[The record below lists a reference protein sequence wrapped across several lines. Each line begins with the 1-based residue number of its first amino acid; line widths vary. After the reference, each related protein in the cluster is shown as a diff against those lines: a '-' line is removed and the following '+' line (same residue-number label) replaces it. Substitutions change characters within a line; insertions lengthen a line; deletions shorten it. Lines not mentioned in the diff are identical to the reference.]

1 MRFLSTLAA
10 SVLGTL
16 IAIVGLFLLGVFF
29 LFALSLSSDP
39 TPTVQPG
46 SVLVVPLEGPIP
58 ERTADDPFAEAF
70 FDAPAYDLRDLQTSL
85 RNAAADDRIEAVW
98 LRVRGTTASW
108 GTLHEVRTALQSF
121 KTSGKPVMASS
132 GDFGMGEKA
141 YYVASAADSVFA
153 APVSPFEWNGFNTT
167 VSFFSGTLEK
177 LDVEPKVVRAGQ
189 FKSAVEPFLRDDLSD
204 ENRLQLNALLE
215 TQNMTFKQA
224 VAESRALTPEGLEQM
239 ADQAAILDAES
250 ALDAGL
256 LDALTY
262 ENNVRDRFR
271 TALGLD
277 DDATVSTIDL
287 GAYRRVPDTDAG
299 VQSTGTGNVAV
310 VYAEGS
316 IVSGK
321 TSDPPGGGGNPSIG
335 STTLI
340 EALEEART
348 STSTKAVVL
357 RINSPGGSAAA
368 SEVMWNAVRRTA
380 DEKPVLV
387 SMGDV
392 AASGGYY
399 IAAGADSI
407 MATPTTITGSIGVF
421 GLLFNARGLFEN
433 KLGITFDQ
441 VATSPLS
448 DITSAIE
455 PFTEQERRLL
465 EQSVDRTY
473 DTFLQRVADARGMST
488 EAVDEIAQ
496 GRVWSGVDAQRVGLV
511 DTLGTLSDAIRLA
524 GQRGGLGDGPHRVR
538 ILPQPQTFVQ
548 RFNEALYGRSM
559 QAWRAWSASPLER
572 QLLQQKETL
581 ETLIRT
587 QRSAQAR
594 LPFAIDIR

>member
-16 IAIVGLFLLGVFF
+16 IAIVGLFLFGLFF
-29 LFALSLSSDP
+29 VFALSLSSDT
-39 TPTVQPG
+39 TPTVQPS

-58 ERTADDPFAEAF
+58 ERAADDPFAEAF
-70 FDAPAYDLRDLQTSL
+70 FDAPSYDLRDLQESL
-85 RNAAADDRIEAVW
+85 RRAATDDRIEAVW
-98 LRVRGTTASW
+98 LQVKGTTASW
-108 GTLHEVRTALQSF
+108 GTLYEARSALQSF
-121 KTSGKPVMASS
+121 KASGKPVMASS
-132 GDFGMGEKA
+132 GDFGMGEKE
-141 YYVASAADSVFA
+141 YYVASVADSIFA

-167 VSFFSGTLEK
+167 VSFFSGALEK
-177 LDVEPKVVRAGQ
+177 LDVEPKIVRAGT

-224 VAESRALTPEGLEQM
+224 VAESRALTPDGLERM
-239 ADQAAILDAES
+239 ADETAILDAES
-250 ALDAGL
+250 ALEAGL

-262 ENNVRDRFR
+262 ENEVRDRLR

-277 DDATVSTIDL
+277 DGGTVPTVDL
-287 GAYRRVPDTDAG
+287 GTYKRVPAADAG
-299 VQSTGTGNVAV
+299 VQYTGTGHVAV

-321 TSDPPGGGGNPSIG
+321 TSDPPGGGENPSIG
-335 STTLI
+335 SATLVD
-340 EALEEART
+340 ALEDART
-348 STSTKAVVL
+348 SSATKAVVL

-380 DEKPVLV
+380 TEKPVLV

-407 MATPTTITGSIGVF
+407 MATPTTVTGSIGVF

-441 VATSPLS
+441 VSTSPLS

-465 EQSVDRTY
+465 EQSIDRTY
-473 DTFLQRVADARGMST
+473 DTFVQRVADARGMTT
-488 EAVDEIAQ
+488 EAVDEVAQ

-511 DTLGTLSDAIRLA
+511 DTLGTLRDAIALA
-524 GQRGGLGDGPHRVR
+524 GRRGGLGDGPHRVR
-538 ILPQPQTFVQ
+538 VLPQPKTFVQ
-548 RFNEALYGRSM
+548 QLNEALYGRSQ
-559 QAWRAWSASPLER
+559 QAWRAWTASPLER
-572 QLLQQKETL
+572 QLWQQKETIESL
-581 ETLIRT
+581 VRT